1 MRSRPSST
9 TTTEQPAGS
18 PHIRSTPPR
27 RSPRGSSSLRLFR
40 SIFLPI
46 ILPLAAPALL
56 LGLGGCPSS
65 DKSGGGAARSCPPD
79 CDQPKIPPGVP
90 PFQVVKDV
98 ATGPADGQDVTIAVV
113 LKQPTKRDQ
122 IYPALH
128 FLYRY
133 AMTRNPT
140 EPRNFV
146 GEFYTSESDA
156 AAGARQVAKVF
167 REQTDKGPRC
177 ENSIKLE
184 LPEQVEA
191 AFAHSLNR
199 GEVEDLED
207 TCRLNEKKKVARF
220 DDKFSHKPTFKVDP
234 GARSVE
240 VQYPYLE
247 TGKDEYVKTL
257 SFNAA
262 MTYFAEFMSTMF
274 QKAPD
279 LQQLTYVGLL
289 DDQPALKITVTRQEY
304 DSKLTTVQETIA
316 SFAAI
321 TFAKIGL
328 HKLSDKAAQK
338 EQEAHKSK
346 TYTNAL
352 SFLPKDHVFVSPK
365 LKKSS

>member
-1 MRSRPSST
+1 MPARCLPCVRSHRFSRSWLALILFAAVPSSFLMPACT
-9 TTTEQPAGS
+9 TDKPAG
-18 PHIRSTPPR
+18 PK
-27 RSPRGSSSLRLFR
+27 
-40 SIFLPI
+40 
-46 ILPLAAPALL
+46 A
-56 LGLGGCPSS
+56 
-65 DKSGGGAARSCPPD
+65 CPPD
-79 CDQPKIPPGVP
+79 CDQPKMPPGVP
-90 PFQVVKDV
+90 PFQVVKDT
-98 ATGPADGQDVTIAVV
+98 ATGPSDGQDVIIRVV
-113 LKQPTKRDQ
+113 LKQRTKRDQ

-133 AMTRNPT
+133 AMTRNT
-140 EPRNFV
+140 FEPRNFT
-146 GEFYTSESDA
+146 GEFYASEADA
-156 AAGARQVAKVF
+156 AAGSALVAKVW
-167 REQTDKGPRC
+167 REQTDKGPKC
-177 ENSIKLE
+177 DNAIKLD
-184 LPEQVEA
+184 LPEQVEK
-191 AFAHSLNR
+191 AFAHSMNR

-207 TCRLNEKKKVARF
+207 TCHLNEKKKIERF
-220 DDKFSHKPTFKVDP
+220 DDKFTHKPTYSVDVAKK
-234 GARSVE
+234 GVE

-279 LQQLTYVGLL
+279 LQQLTYIGLL

-321 TFAKIGL
+321 TFAKLGL
-328 HKLSDKAAQK
+328 HKLNDKAAMK

-352 SFLPKDHVFVSPK
+352 SFLPKDHVFISPK
-365 LKKSS
+365 LKKAS